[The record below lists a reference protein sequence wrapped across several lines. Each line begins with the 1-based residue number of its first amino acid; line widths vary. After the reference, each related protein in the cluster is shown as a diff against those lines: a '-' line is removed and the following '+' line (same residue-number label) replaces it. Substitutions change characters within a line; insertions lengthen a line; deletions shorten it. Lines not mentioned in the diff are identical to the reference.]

1 MSESKYGYPSKNNP
15 SPGAVLGENAHS
27 ISGLK
32 TGEPT
37 GPTIQNYVINNLREV
52 RELRQALLS
61 IAKEMFGYV
70 ADVPEQKTATAE
82 SLIGCLEETSRELA
96 GCRFFTASLMGQVGA
111 E

>member
-1 MSESKYGYPSKNNP
+1 
-15 SPGAVLGENAHS
+15 
-27 ISGLK
+27 
-32 TGEPT
+32 
-37 GPTIQNYVINNLREV
+37 
-52 RELRQALLS
+52 LS

>member
-1 MSESKYGYPSKNNP
+1 
-15 SPGAVLGENAHS
+15 LGENAHS

-52 RELRQALLS
+52 RELRLALLS
-61 IAKEMFGYV
+61 IAKEMFGYT

-96 GCRFFTASLMGQVGA
+96 GCRFFIASLMGQVGA